1 MSFKPRPL
9 LLLLLL
15 LFFGAHKS
23 TAQTDRGIDAIK
35 RICQKVDEDVARSEQ
50 EPEHSNIYLTEL
62 AVNKGH
68 GSYPAVGIY
77 RPVVKF
83 FYTYG
88 DREKDPYPN
97 RLIKIVVAV
106 DRSDRKEYSEYC
118 FNESEHLISYFSKK
132 DDVEKR
138 LYFVSERPIA
148 FEQDNKRMSV
158 RSKSLAWIVPAVLKE
173 KGSLV
178 AISRRSLGF

>member
-1 MSFKPRPL
+1 MSLKPRVL
-9 LLLLLL
+9 LLLLLVL
-15 LFFGAHKS
+15 SIGANKS
-23 TAQTDRGIDAIK
+23 IAQTDRRVDAIK
-35 RICQKVDEDVARSEQ
+35 NICQKIDEDVARSEQ
-50 EPEHSNIYLTEL
+50 ASEYSNIYTTEL
-62 AVNKGH
+62 AVNKGN

-118 FNESEHLISYFSKK
+118 FNESEKLIYHFSKK
-132 DDVEKR
+132 DDVERR

-148 FEQDNKRMSV
+148 FLEDNKPLSLRA
-158 RSKSLAWIVPAVLKE
+158 RSQTAIVTSVLKE
-173 KGSLV
+173 KVNLV
-178 AISRRSLGF
+178 AIFKRSLGF

>member
-1 MSFKPRPL
+1 MSLKPRVFVL
-9 LLLLLL
+9 LLLV
-15 LFFGAHKS
+15 LFFGANKS
-23 TAQTDRGIDAIK
+23 TAQTDRRIDAIK
-35 RICQKVDEDVARSEQ
+35 KTCQKINEDVARSEQ
-50 EPEHSNIYLTEL
+50 GPEYSNIYLTEL
-62 AVNKGH
+62 VVNKGN

-118 FNESEHLISYFSKK
+118 FNESEQLIYYFSKK
-132 DDVEKR
+132 DDVEQR
-138 LYFVSERPIA
+138 VYFTAERPFA
-148 FEQDNKRMSV
+148 LYQDNKPLSLRA
-158 RSKSLAWIVPAVLKE
+158 RSQAASATAVLKE
-173 KGSLV
+173 KVNLV
-178 AISRRSLGF
+178 AIFRRSLGF